1 MDYLFFFQTH
11 SQSLGK
17 AAVKQART
25 LELEFTLAP
34 RPGENKGRIGRR
46 VGTRPSEN
54 QDCNSSI
61 NMELPATR
69 LPVVSSSAVGAD
81 IGNPKEFP
89 SLSTSSES
97 VINSRAN
104 GTDSLAQKIAKNNRF
119 TVKNIVGS
127 QDHDEFPSLVAGAQP
142 SQIQELL
149 VLDERKLN
157 EKSTG
162 PKHSVHIRV
171 GPHDSGNDVLMSG
184 NLKIVIV

>member
-1 MDYLFFFQTH
+1 M
-11 SQSLGK
+11 GK

-34 RPGENKGRIGRR
+34 RPGESKARISRR

-54 QDCNSSI
+54 QDCNSSNI
-61 NMELPATR
+61 TELPTTR
-69 LPVVSSSAVGAD
+69 LPVVSSATVAAD

-89 SLSTSSES
+89 SLSTSSELA
-97 VINSRAN
+97 INSRTN

-127 QDHDEFPSLVAGAQP
+127 QDHDDFPSLVAGAQP
-142 SQIQELL
+142 SHNQELL
-149 VLDERKLN
+149 VLDDRKLK

-184 NLKIVIV
+184 N